1 MSTLIFVFIFMLV
14 IVLIMSIGM
23 LIARKPIKGSCGGLS
38 AIGMKSAC
46 DVCGGDDEACEKEQ
60 QKKEQQKKKLKQEQ
74 NSDLAYDATRKTVE

>member
-1 MSTLIFVFIFMLV
+1 MSTLIFAFIVMLV

-60 QKKEQQKKKLKQEQ
+60 QKNKLKQEQ
-74 NSDLAYDATRKTVE
+74 GQKQNADLAYDATRKEVE

>member
-1 MSTLIFVFIFMLV
+1 MSTLIFAFIVMLV

-46 DVCGGDDEACEKEQ
+46 DVCGGDDEVCEKEQ
-60 QKKEQQKKKLKQEQ
+60 QKNKLKQEQ
-74 NSDLAYDATRKTVE
+74 DQKQNAGLAYDATRKEVE